1 MNSELI
7 IDILPHALPAPMEI
21 AHIPVALYRFEIAID
36 GTHQL
41 KYVSDRL
48 FELFEI
54 PTTTSLTDVASLF
67 DRILLEDR
75 QGFHRSRAEPHALDR
90 DWKWEGRWILPS
102 GKIEWIRAESRQTC
116 LPDGLILWD
125 GILLN
130 ISDLKQVEDRLHH
143 TNQSLLA
150 ATRKK
155 DEFIANISHEVRTP
169 LNAILGMSEILK
181 EEILGT
187 INLQQIASLQSI
199 DRSSEQLL
207 SLMNDIL
214 DISNISQGKLALEIA
229 PVSVFPFC
237 QSCVAFFQHQAKEKQ
252 LQLDLDISPTAG
264 NIAVD
269 ERRLRQVL
277 VELLSNAIKFSTSGG
292 RIGLSVVRQDGEEE
306 DSWIDFTVTDT
317 GIGIAPEHLDRL
329 FQPFVQ
335 IDRKLNRQ
343 YIGAG
348 LGLALAQQLVGLHGG
363 RIRLSSEL
371 GFGSQFTVRLPASC
385 LIVDREFVI
394 LDRSISDDLNLN

>member
-1 MNSELI
+1 
-7 IDILPHALPAPMEI
+7 MEI
-21 AHIPVALYRFEIAID
+21 ANIPVALYRFEIAID
-36 GTHQL
+36 GTYQL
-41 KYVSDRL
+41 QYVSDRL

-75 QGFHRSRAEPHALDR
+75 QGFYRATADAQSLEQT
-90 DWKWEGRWILPS
+90 WNWEGRWILPS
-102 GKIEWIRAESRQTC
+102 GKIEWIRAEFRQTC
-116 LPDGLILWD
+116 LLDGSMLWD

-130 ISDLKQVEDRLHH
+130 ISDRKQVEDRLHH
-143 TNQSLLA
+143 TNQSLLE
-150 ATRKK
+150 ATRQK
-155 DEFIANISHEVRTP
+155 DEFIAHISHEVRTP

-181 EEILGT
+181 EEILGK
-187 INLQQIASLQSI
+187 INAQQLESLLSI

-214 DISNISQGKLALEIA
+214 DISNISQGKLELEIA
-229 PVSVFPFC
+229 PVAVLPLC
-237 QSCVAFFQHQAKEKQ
+237 QSSVAFFKQQASEKQ
-252 LQLDLDISPTAG
+252 LRLDLDVSPTAG

-277 VELLSNAIKFSTSGG
+277 LELLSNAIKFSISGG
-292 RIGLSVVRQDGEEE
+292 LIGLSVARHDGEDE
-306 DSWIDFTVTDT
+306 DGWIDFTVTDT
-317 GIGIAPEHLDRL
+317 GIGIAPDDLDRL

-335 IDRKLNRQ
+335 IDSKLNRQ

-348 LGLALAQQLVGLHGG
+348 LGLSLAQQLVGLHGG

-371 GFGSQFTVRLPASC
+371 GYGSRFTVRLPANC
-385 LIVDREFVI
+385 LIVDREFVVF
-394 LDRSISDDLNLN
+394 DRSIGEDMNLN

>member
-1 MNSELI
+1 
-7 IDILPHALPAPMEI
+7 MEI
-21 AHIPVALYRFEIAID
+21 ANIPVALYRFEIAID

-41 KYVSDRL
+41 KYVSDRF

-75 QGFHRSRAEPHALDR
+75 QGFHCARSDDNTLTQT
-90 DWKWEGRWILPS
+90 WNWEGRWVMPS
-102 GKIEWIRAESRQTC
+102 GKIEWLRAESRQIY
-116 LPDGLILWD
+116 LPDRSMLWD

-130 ISDLKQVEDRLHH
+130 ISDRKQVEDRLHQ

-150 ATRKK
+150 ATREK

-187 INLQQIASLQSI
+187 INLRQIESLQSI

-214 DISNISQGKLALEIA
+214 DISNISQGKLALEIT

-237 QSCVAFFQHQAKEKQ
+237 QSCVVFFRQQAKEKQ
-252 LQLDLDISPTAG
+252 LQLDVDVSPTAG

-277 VELLSNAIKFSTSGG
+277 LELLSNAIKFSTSGG
-292 RIGLSVVRQDGEEE
+292 QIGLSVVRQDGEEE
-306 DSWIDFTVTDT
+306 NGWIDFTVTDT

-343 YIGAG
+343 YLGAG
-348 LGLALAQQLVGLHGG
+348 LGLSLAQQLVELHGG
-363 RIRLSSEL
+363 RIRLSSSL
-371 GFGSQFTVRLPASC
+371 GYGSRFTVRLPASC

-394 LDRSISDDLNLN
+394 FDRSLGDDLNLN

>member
-1 MNSELI
+1 
-7 IDILPHALPAPMEI
+7 MEI
-21 AHIPVALYRFEIAID
+21 ANIPVALYRFEIAID

-54 PTTTSLTDVASLF
+54 PTTTALTDVASLF

-75 QGFHRSRAEPHALDR
+75 QGFDRATVDIKSLKQT
-90 DWKWEGRWILPS
+90 WNWEGRWILPS
-102 GKIEWIRAESRQTC
+102 GKIEWIRAESRQTYS
-116 LPDGLILWD
+116 PDGLILWD

-130 ISDLKQVEDRLHH
+130 ISDRKQVEDRLHQ
-143 TNQSLLA
+143 TNQSLLE
-150 ATRKK
+150 ATRQK

-181 EEILGT
+181 EKILGEM
-187 INLQQIASLQSI
+187 NPQQLESLTTI

-214 DISNISQGKLALEIA
+214 DISNISQGKLELEIA
-229 PVSVFPFC
+229 TVSVFPFC
-237 QSCVAFFQHQAKEKQ
+237 QSCVVFFKQQASEKQ
-252 LQLDLDISPTAG
+252 LHLDLDVSPIAG

-269 ERRLRQVL
+269 KRRLRQVL
-277 VELLSNAIKFSTSGG
+277 LELLSNAIKFSTSGG
-292 RIGLSVVRQDGEEE
+292 VIGLSVARQDGEAE
-306 DSWIDFTVTDT
+306 DGWIDFTVSDT
-317 GIGIAPEHLDRL
+317 GIGIAPEDLDRL

-335 IDRKLNRQ
+335 IDSKLNRQ

-348 LGLALAQQLVGLHGG
+348 LGLSLAQQLVELHGG
-363 RIRLSSEL
+363 RIRLSSSL
-371 GFGSQFTVRLPASC
+371 GYGSRFTVRLPASC

-394 LDRSISDDLNLN
+394 FDRLIGDDINKQSLN

>member
-1 MNSELI
+1 
-7 IDILPHALPAPMEI
+7 MEI
-21 AHIPVALYRFEIAID
+21 TNIPVALYRFEIAID

-41 KYVSDRL
+41 KYVSDRF

-54 PTTTSLTDVASLF
+54 PTSTSLTNVASLF

-75 QGFHRSRAEPHALDR
+75 QGFHRSRTNDNSLVQT
-90 DWKWEGRWILPS
+90 WNWEGRWILPS
-102 GKIEWIRAESRQTC
+102 GKIEWIRAESRQTY
-116 LPDGLILWD
+116 LADGSIEWD
-125 GILLN
+125 GVLLG
-130 ISDLKQVEDRLHH
+130 ISDRKQVEDRLHQ
-143 TNQSLLA
+143 TNQSLLK
-150 ATRKK
+150 ATRRK
-155 DEFIANISHEVRTP
+155 DEFIANISNEVRTP

-187 INLQQIASLQSI
+187 INQQQRESLTTI

-214 DISNISQGKLALEIA
+214 DLSNISQGKLELEIA
-229 PVSVFPFC
+229 PVSVLSFC
-237 QSCVAFFQHQAKEKQ
+237 QSCVAFFKQKTSEKQ
-252 LQLDLDISPTAG
+252 LQLDLDVSATAG

-277 VELLSNAIKFSTSGG
+277 LELLSNAIKFSTSGG
-292 RIGLSVVRQDGEEE
+292 LIGLSVARHDGEE
-306 DSWIDFTVTDT
+306 DDGWIDLTVSDT
-317 GIGIAPEHLDRL
+317 GIGIAPDDLDRL

-335 IDRKLNRQ
+335 IDSKLNRQ

-371 GFGSQFTVRLPASC
+371 GYGSRFTVRLPASC
-385 LIVDREFVI
+385 LIIDRDFVV
-394 LDRSISDDLNLN
+394 LDRSISDDINEQSVN

>member
-1 MNSELI
+1 
-7 IDILPHALPAPMEI
+7 MEI
-21 AHIPVALYRFEIAID
+21 ANIPVALYRFEIAID

-41 KYVSDRL
+41 KYVSDRF

-75 QGFHRSRAEPHALDR
+75 QGFHCARSDDNTLTQT
-90 DWKWEGRWILPS
+90 WNWEGRWVMPS
-102 GKIEWIRAESRQTC
+102 GKIEWLRAESRQVC
-116 LPDGLILWD
+116 LPDRSMLWD

-130 ISDLKQVEDRLHH
+130 ISDRKQVEDRLHQ

-150 ATRKK
+150 ATREK

-181 EEILGT
+181 EEILGKM
-187 INLQQIASLQSI
+187 NRHQIASLQSI

-214 DISNISQGKLALEIA
+214 DISNISQGKLELEIA
-229 PVSVFPFC
+229 PVSVFAFC

-277 VELLSNAIKFSTSGG
+277 LELLSNAIKFSTSGG
-292 RIGLSVVRQDGEEE
+292 RIVLSVARQEEEEEE

-317 GIGIAPEHLDRL
+317 GIGIAPEDLDRL

-343 YIGAG
+343 YLGAG
-348 LGLALAQQLVGLHGG
+348 LGLSLAQQLVELHGG
-363 RIRLSSEL
+363 RIRLSSSL
-371 GFGSQFTVRLPASC
+371 GYGSRFTVRLPASC

-394 LDRSISDDLNLN
+394 FDRSLGDDLNLN

>member
-1 MNSELI
+1 
-7 IDILPHALPAPMEI
+7 MEI
-21 AHIPVALYRFEIAID
+21 AHIPVALYRFEIASD
-36 GTHQL
+36 GTYQL

-75 QGFHRSRAEPHALDR
+75 QGFHRARSDDNNLTQT
-90 DWKWEGRWILPS
+90 WNWEGRWILPS
-102 GKIEWIRAESRQTC
+102 GKIEWLRAESRQIY
-116 LPDGLILWD
+116 LPDRSMLWD

-130 ISDLKQVEDRLHH
+130 ISDRKQVEDRLHH

-150 ATRKK
+150 ATREK

-187 INLQQIASLQSI
+187 INLRQIESLQSI

-214 DISNISQGKLALEIA
+214 DISNISQGKLALEIT

-237 QSCVAFFQHQAKEKQ
+237 QSCVVFFRQQAQEKQ
-252 LQLDLDISPTAG
+252 LQLDVDVSPTAG

-277 VELLSNAIKFSTSGG
+277 LELLSNAIKFSTSGG
-292 RIGLSVVRQDGEEE
+292 QIGLSVVRQDGEEE
-306 DSWIDFTVTDT
+306 NGWIDFTVTDT

-348 LGLALAQQLVGLHGG
+348 LGLSLAQQLAELHGG
-363 RIRLSSEL
+363 RICLSSEL
-371 GFGSQFTVRLPASC
+371 GYGSQFTVRLPASC

-394 LDRSISDDLNLN
+394 FDRSLGEDLNLN